1 MGKWEEIN
9 ELEVEDP
16 EDMVEFSVEDLTW
29 TEIWGDQVAIIPYC
43 RLQDIIMRRAS
54 ERTRSYS
61 VCCSYST
68 NPKT

>member
-29 TEIWGDQVAIIPYC
+29 MKIWGD
-43 RLQDIIMRRAS
+43 
-54 ERTRSYS
+54 
-61 VCCSYST
+61 
-68 NPKT
+68 